1 MRSLLCFISDFF
13 LQDTSSIVSIVC
25 GTNKIAWTH
34 MDRARTVLDWQQ
46 AECKSFM
53 KGMYM
58 ASDYLEDVS

>member
-1 MRSLLCFISDFF
+1 
-13 LQDTSSIVSIVC
+13 
-25 GTNKIAWTH
+25 

-58 ASDYLEDVS
+58 ASDYLEDVSLINCAF